1 MTNKIYIYL
10 CIILINALTYTLLN
24 YNFGVTQKTS
34 IFMGYISLGIF
45 GILILKKYVTWF
57 IMFMFNVKLNDYN
70 KYIEKPRLLIY
81 LIFLPL
87 LFLII
92 NQLKIISA
100 SDPFLTQLIQFLILN
115 SSIFICC
122 LFLGFTWTEKFISK
136 FIPDVEE
143 TLQKV
148 SEKKSLAEEKKHKIF
163 EKFRQFEIIDDDIEL
178 DNFCST
184 FLNLPLKVNLN
195 YSQLYYFHY
204 LYKARIDDKMDLRKF
219 IEYFLQKNAKP
230 FDYNTIKKEGSR
242 QKNPKNQ
249 EFLDELFNEIK

>member
-10 CIILINALTYTLLN
+10 CILLINILTYTLLN
-24 YNFGVTQKTS
+24 YNFSLTQKTS
-34 IFMGYISLGIF
+34 IILGFISLGILGF
-45 GILILKKYVTWF
+45 LILKKYVTWF
-57 IMFMFNVKLNDYN
+57 VMFMFNVKLNDYN

-87 LFLII
+87 LFLITS
-92 NQLKIISA
+92 QLKNINA
-100 SDPFLTQLIQFLILN
+100 SDSFLTQLIQFLIYN

-122 LFLGFTWTEKFISK
+122 LFLGFTWTEKFIFK

-148 SEKKSLAEEKKHKIF
+148 SEHKSLTEENKQTIF

-178 DNFCST
+178 DNFCSK

-204 LYKARIDDKMDLRKF
+204 LYKTRIDAKMDLRKF

-242 QKNPKNQ
+242 QKSPKNQ

>member
-34 IFMGYISLGIF
+34 IFFGYISLGIF
-45 GILILKKYVTWF
+45 GILILKKHLTWF
-57 IMFMFNVKLNDYN
+57 VMFMFNIKLNDYN
-70 KYIEKPRLLIY
+70 KYIEKPRLCIY
-81 LIFLPL
+81 IIFFPI
-87 LFLII
+87 LFLFTNLLKTI
-92 NQLKIISA
+92 NA
-100 SDPFLTQLIQFLILN
+100 SDSFIIQLIQFLIYN
-115 SSIFICC
+115 SFIFLCC

-148 SEKKSLAEEKKHKIF
+148 YGYKSLAEEKKHKIF

-178 DNFCST
+178 DNFCSI

-204 LYKARIDDKMDLRKF
+204 LYKAKIDTKMDLRKF

-242 QKNPKNQ
+242 QKSPKNQ
-249 EFLDELFNEIK
+249 VFLNELFNEI

>member
-24 YNFGVTQKTS
+24 YNFGLLQKSS
-34 IFMGYISLGIF
+34 IILGFISV
-45 GILILKKYVTWF
+45 GILGFLIMKKYITWF
-57 IMFMFNVKLNDYN
+57 VMFMFNVKLNDYN

-92 NQLKIISA
+92 SQLKTINA
-100 SDPFLTQLIQFLILN
+100 SDSFLTQLIQFLIYN

-143 TLQKV
+143 SLQKV
-148 SEKKSLAEEKKHKIF
+148 SEHKSLAEENKHKIF
-163 EKFRQFEIIDDDIEL
+163 EKFRQFEIIDDDIER

-184 FLNLPLKVNLN
+184 FLSLPLKVNLN

-204 LYKARIDDKMDLRKF
+204 LYKTRIDAKMDLRKF

>member
-1 MTNKIYIYL
+1 MKNKIYIYL
-10 CIILINALTYTLLN
+10 CVILINTLTYTLLN
-24 YNFGVTQKTS
+24 YSFAVIQKTS
-34 IFMGYISLGIF
+34 IFLGYISLGIF
-45 GILILKKYVTWF
+45 GILIMKKYITWF

-70 KYIEKPRLLIY
+70 KYIEKPRLFIY
-81 LIFLPL
+81 IIFFPI
-87 LFLII
+87 LFLFTSL
-92 NQLKIISA
+92 LKIINA
-100 SDPFLTQLIQFLILN
+100 SDSFIIQLIQFLIYN
-115 SSIFICC
+115 SFIFICC

-148 SEKKSLAEEKKHKIF
+148 YGHKSLAEEKKHKIF

-178 DNFCST
+178 DNFCSI

-204 LYKARIDDKMDLRKF
+204 LYKARIDAKMDLRKF

-242 QKNPKNQ
+242 QKSPKNQ
-249 EFLDELFNEIK
+249 EFIEEIFNQIK